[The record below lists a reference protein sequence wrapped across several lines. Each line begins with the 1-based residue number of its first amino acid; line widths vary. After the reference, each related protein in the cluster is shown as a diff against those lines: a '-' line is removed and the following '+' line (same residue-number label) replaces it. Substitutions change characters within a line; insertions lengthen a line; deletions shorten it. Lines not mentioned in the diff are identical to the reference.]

1 MTLARWGPPIAWFW
15 TWTFTATVW
24 SVRPTTAAN
33 FSPAS
38 IPLAVR
44 SPYMSVWYNNTNGS
58 LPLSESLPIFWGLQ
72 ETVGWVGRIRV
83 DGRTYSW
90 MGQDGSAP
98 LSATV
103 TDMQIT
109 PTRSIFT
116 MHAGLMNLTI
126 TFLSPIEPSDW
137 VLQSLPFSYVSV
149 DASSLDG
156 QSHDVQLY
164 SDITSDWATG
174 DRVRDVQWSQHAT
187 AGSIYHQVSLI
198 DLQPGEENNQQAQDG
213 VAYYGMAN
221 RQGLTWTVD
230 NSLIARA
237 QFRNLGKLANN
248 ASTTYGPMQQAS
260 PALAI
265 AVDLGQ
271 IQSTSTSVTWTVGFV
286 RDPSIVYAAPNGATE
301 QLRPYFVTRYGSDI
315 GRAIDDLTSGYADT
329 LQRAV
334 ALEKSIIADASNV
347 STEYSDLVSLATRQP
362 FGSIDIT
369 VSSDADGN
377 PNATDVRIFMKDIGG
392 LSATQPVTQRVSA
405 PERIYAA
412 MPMFLYFNASFLGPL
427 IAPLLDAQDSLTGM
441 LYAAQD
447 LGVAYPKASGTHGA
461 HLMGIEESG
470 NMLIMAYA
478 HARLTGDGSLI
489 HNHYNLTKRWA
500 DYLVANTLI
509 PDNQDA
515 ADESGA
521 NQTNL
526 ALKGVIG
533 IKTMAE
539 ISRALGEQDDAQQYD
554 VHAAA
559 LMDGWQALS
568 LSTNTTPYAHAEY
581 HDGDSWA
588 LLYNGYADRL
598 LGTGILSQSL
608 LQNQTAWYKSLISAA
623 LPYGVA
629 IDSEVQNFVSAAWL
643 LFTAATA
650 TDNDARDGLIHGVWA
665 RAGMNLVDGPFPE
678 QYDAW
683 SGMVLQDSGGPAV
696 GAIFS
701 LLALNVPSK
710 TISLSSI
717 QATPASNTSTPGSPP
732 ASVGPDGGNSQ
743 RHTVATGAIAG
754 GVVGGLAFLG
764 LAVLGALLLRRR
776 QQRSRIPGGDDG
788 PTMSEDPHQ
797 PTPFTLVRRPLLMNI
812 ADRSSDM
819 GSSTKSLTPIVHITS
834 PAGPSSQ
841 EPSVMVDSPMTL
853 KHSLIT
859 SGTGNIA
866 ASSGQSPG
874 GATSPGTERLSPAAS
889 SPRTG
894 IATRASGEMVLLPR
908 SDVLGMQAEMEVLRE
923 EMRQII
929 EERQEPPPEY
939 TSTFGS

>member
-1 MTLARWGPPIAWFW
+1 
-15 TWTFTATVW
+15 
-24 SVRPTTAAN
+24 
-33 FSPAS
+33 AS

-347 STEYSDLVSLATRQP
+347 STEYSDLVSLATCQP

-392 LSATQPVTQRVSA
+392 LSATQPVTHA

-447 LGVAYPKASGTHGA
+447 LGRLLPRALNHSVEQSLTHGRVT
-461 HLMGIEESG
+461 ESG

-509 PDNQDA
+509 PDNH
-515 ADESGA
+515 GA

-598 LGTGILSQSL
+598 LGTGMLSQSL
-608 LQNQTAWYKSLISAA
+608 LQNQTAWYKSLISAGA
-623 LPYGVA
+623 CSVFPLPGLVWTLTLR
-629 IDSEVQNFVSAAWL
+629 AAWL

-701 LLALNVPSK
+701 LLALK
-710 TISLSSI
+710 L
-717 QATPASNTSTPGSPP
+717 
-732 ASVGPDGGNSQ
+732 
-743 RHTVATGAIAG
+743 
-754 GVVGGLAFLG
+754 
-764 LAVLGALLLRRR
+764 
-776 QQRSRIPGGDDG
+776 
-788 PTMSEDPHQ
+788 
-797 PTPFTLVRRPLLMNI
+797 
-812 ADRSSDM
+812 
-819 GSSTKSLTPIVHITS
+819 
-834 PAGPSSQ
+834 
-841 EPSVMVDSPMTL
+841 
-853 KHSLIT
+853 
-859 SGTGNIA
+859 
-866 ASSGQSPG
+866 
-874 GATSPGTERLSPAAS
+874 
-889 SPRTG
+889 
-894 IATRASGEMVLLPR
+894 
-908 SDVLGMQAEMEVLRE
+908 
-923 EMRQII
+923 
-929 EERQEPPPEY
+929 
-939 TSTFGS
+939 